1 LLRWLIWSH
10 PEATGAGDLAPPE
23 RAGGSVLVAEK
34 IKKNICL
41 LTLQMIDK
49 HKVVCYSIIT
59 INRGGTIMNEIE
71 IVKALMKAKGVSGA
85 VLADKLGYKT
95 PSAVTN
101 RLQSKTMTV
110 EVLISLLGAMD
121 CELIIKNKVGGKESF
136 VVENENRNEVKIYK
150 KKDGEA
156 E

>member
-1 LLRWLIWSH
+1 
-10 PEATGAGDLAPPE
+10 
-23 RAGGSVLVAEK
+23 
-34 IKKNICL
+34 
-41 LTLQMIDK
+41 
-49 HKVVCYSIIT
+49 
-59 INRGGTIMNEIE
+59 MNEIQ

-85 VLADKLGYKT
+85 VLAEKLGYKT

-110 EVLISLLGAMD
+110 EVLVNLLEAMD
-121 CELIIKNKVGGKESF
+121 CELIIKNKVGGKETF
-136 VVENENRNEVKIYK
+136 VVVNEDRNEAKVYK

>member
-1 LLRWLIWSH
+1 
-10 PEATGAGDLAPPE
+10 
-23 RAGGSVLVAEK
+23 
-34 IKKNICL
+34 
-41 LTLQMIDK
+41 
-49 HKVVCYSIIT
+49 
-59 INRGGTIMNEIE
+59 MNEIE

-85 VLADKLGYKT
+85 VLAEKLGYKT

-110 EVLISLLGAMD
+110 EVLVNLLEAMD

>member
-1 LLRWLIWSH
+1 
-10 PEATGAGDLAPPE
+10 
-23 RAGGSVLVAEK
+23 
-34 IKKNICL
+34 
-41 LTLQMIDK
+41 
-49 HKVVCYSIIT
+49 
-59 INRGGTIMNEIE
+59 MNEIQ

-110 EVLISLLGAMD
+110 EVLINLLEAMD

-136 VVENENRNEVKIYK
+136 VVVNEDRNEAKVYK
-150 KKDGEA
+150 KKGDE
-156 E
+156 

>member
-1 LLRWLIWSH
+1 
-10 PEATGAGDLAPPE
+10 
-23 RAGGSVLVAEK
+23 
-34 IKKNICL
+34 
-41 LTLQMIDK
+41 
-49 HKVVCYSIIT
+49 
-59 INRGGTIMNEIE
+59 MNEIQ
-71 IVKALMKAKGVSGA
+71 IVKALMKVKGVSGA

-110 EVLISLLGAMD
+110 EVLVNLLEAMD

-136 VVENENRNEVKIYK
+136 VVVNEDRQSVKIY

>member
-1 LLRWLIWSH
+1 
-10 PEATGAGDLAPPE
+10 
-23 RAGGSVLVAEK
+23 
-34 IKKNICL
+34 
-41 LTLQMIDK
+41 
-49 HKVVCYSIIT
+49 
-59 INRGGTIMNEIE
+59 MNEIQ

-85 VLADKLGYKT
+85 VLAEKLGYKT

-110 EVLISLLGAMD
+110 EVLVNLLEAMD

-136 VVENENRNEVKIYK
+136 VVVNEDRQSVKIYK
-150 KKDGEA
+150 KGDE